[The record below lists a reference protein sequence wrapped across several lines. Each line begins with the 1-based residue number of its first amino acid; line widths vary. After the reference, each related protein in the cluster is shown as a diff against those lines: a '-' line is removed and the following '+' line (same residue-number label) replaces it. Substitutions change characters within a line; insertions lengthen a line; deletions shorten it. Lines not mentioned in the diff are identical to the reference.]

1 MIRLNGLLRAAAAGA
16 LALSLAGCISLLP
29 KSKPAQLYRFGEN
42 HVTAPDPAPPT
53 TSAVGVF
60 WGGGAFQRE
69 SAGDRI
75 LTITGQKAAYVA
87 GVRWV
92 APADV
97 LFQQSVERAF
107 EAKGGPVRLIQR
119 GARGSTQYVLRMDVR
134 NFEARYDGGPNA
146 APTVLIRVH
155 AALVRDRDSQLVSA
169 EVFEAT
175 ARAQDNR
182 VGAIVQAYDEAL
194 AQVLDKAVAWTNTT
208 AT

>member
-1 MIRLNGLLRAAAAGA
+1 MIRPTALLRAGVAGA

-29 KSKPAQLYRFGEN
+29 KSQPAQLYRFG
-42 HVTAPDPAPPT
+42 AAQAALPDATP
-53 TSAVGVF
+53 SASSVGVF

-75 LTITGQKAAYVA
+75 LTITGDKVAYVA
-87 GVRWV
+87 GVRWA

-107 EAKGGPVRLIQR
+107 EAKGGPVQLVQR
-119 GARGSTQYVLRMDVR
+119 GAPAPTQYVLRMDVR
-134 NFEARYDGGPNA
+134 NFETRYDAGLKA

-155 AALVRDRDSQLVSA
+155 AVLVRDRDRQLVSA
-169 EVFEAT
+169 EIFEASVA
-175 ARAQDNR
+175 ARDNR
-182 VGAIVQAYDEAL
+182 IGAIVHAYDEAL
-194 AQVLDKAVAWTNTT
+194 AQVLDKAVAWTNTA

>member
-1 MIRLNGLLRAAAAGA
+1 MIRPTALLRAGAAGA

-29 KSKPAQLYRFGEN
+29 KSQPAQLYRFGAN
-42 HVTAPDPAPPT
+42 HATAPDATPAAN
-53 TSAVGVF
+53 SVGVF

-75 LTITGQKAAYVA
+75 LTISGEKAAYVA

-97 LFQQSVERAF
+97 LFQQSVEHAF
-107 EAKGGPVRLIQR
+107 EAKGGPVRLVQR
-119 GARGSTQYVLRMDVR
+119 GAPSSTQYVLRMDVR
-134 NFEARYDGGPNA
+134 NFETRYDAGPKA

-155 AALVRDRDSQLVSA
+155 AMLVRDRDRQLVSA

-175 ARAQDNR
+175 AKAQDNR
-182 VGAIVQAYDEAL
+182 VSAIVEAYDEAL
-194 AQVLDKAVAWTNTT
+194 AQVLEKAVAWTNTA